1 MQYKNLSYS
10 DDRDSSEKNI
20 FNYDDVLNNNF
31 MIVGG
36 FILHQKLVSK
46 ILGELNPWGYSKS
59 MNIDLYNILEDGN
72 TIDAKKLGF
81 EIYRTPYSLR
91 AEDDSTE
98 ADLYISSSGE
108 KYIKPDFGEDVYDED
123 EYQRDVTFRLY
134 GRVEGSLY
142 INMEDGHISFEHNSI
157 SSDYIQ
163 VIDKL

>member
-1 MQYKNLSYS
+1 
-10 DDRDSSEKNI
+10 
-20 FNYDDVLNNNF
+20 
-31 MIVGG
+31 
-36 FILHQKLVSK
+36 
-46 ILGELNPWGYSKS
+46 

-81 EIYRTPYSLR
+81 EINRTPYSLR

-123 EYQRDVTFRLY
+123 EYQRDVTFRWY

-142 INMEDGHISFEHNSI
+142 INMEDGHISFET
-157 SSDYIQ
+157 
-163 VIDKL
+163 